1 MRTMPPTWKPFD
13 PSGLRKRLERVR
25 VLLLQAQAVGLS
37 QDTER
42 LRQIAQLGEA
52 LQQPKPTPR
61 PRRPRKPR

>member
-1 MRTMPPTWKPFD
+1 MPPTWKPFD

-25 VLLLQAQAVGLS
+25 VLLLQAQAVGLA

-42 LRQIAQLGEA
+42 LTQIAQLGEA
-52 LQQPKPTPR
+52 VAKPKPTPR